1 MRSLTSIW
9 RSCFE
14 TRGIPRTSRTVHVVD
29 MKTCF
34 FYCVL
39 YSSSGRLQLNFHT
52 IMDVI
57 KCRSTKTMHLF
68 PNPKAHDARPGC
80 PKHRVRDAWAMENGA
95 NYEVLAA
102 PANPSSHR
110 NLGCHWTRRQNRCRA
125 QKKQRKKKASFF
137 RHHRYSSTLRPF
149 SFPSPIPVLQP
160 AARPPFWGPGLCEFQ
175 ASPAPPAETGS
186 RPLAD
191 EGTPRCR
198 DDRRSR
204 GVTRSKS
211 GELGHGIAQH
221 GFLLMRAASA
231 GSGM

>member
-1 MRSLTSIW
+1 
-9 RSCFE
+9 
-14 TRGIPRTSRTVHVVD
+14 
-29 MKTCF
+29 
-34 FYCVL
+34 
-39 YSSSGRLQLNFHT
+39 
-52 IMDVI
+52 MDVI

-102 PANPSSHR
+102 PANPSSE
-110 NLGCHWTRRQNRCRA
+110 NAMPELAPKSWMSLDKATKPLPSSEKAIG
-125 QKKQRKKKASFF
+125 KKRLLSFDIIAILPLCALSHS
-137 RHHRYSSTLRPF
+137 RLQ
-149 SFPSPIPVLQP
+149 FPSCNPQP
-160 AARPPFWGPGLCEFQ
+160 DRLFGVPGLCEFQ